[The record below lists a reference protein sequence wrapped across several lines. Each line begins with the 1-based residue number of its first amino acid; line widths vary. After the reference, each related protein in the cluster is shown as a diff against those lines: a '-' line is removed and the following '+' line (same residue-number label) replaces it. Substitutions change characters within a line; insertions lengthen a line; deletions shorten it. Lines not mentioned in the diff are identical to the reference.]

1 MVYTRITFL
10 TWKYFL
16 EILPIFS
23 TGNLLNNFFGKKKK
37 KLMKTDLMCLI
48 DGASL

>member
-37 KLMKTDLMCLI
+37 KAYEDRLDVL
-48 DGASL
+48 D